1 MAPGFSEP
9 TFFFLPTLAELWLAA
24 GASKEDTATVVGTLR
39 SSCTVRPPPSSSSTG
54 AGPPFLPPLLP
65 FPAFRGGWLPPTA
78 AWAPGVGAFP
88 FLLPPLFQA
97 EMRLEGALLG
107 LGAEETRAGKSSS
120 WKVFLPLGGPG

>member
-24 GASKEDTATVVGTLR
+24 DASKEDTATVVGTLR
-39 SSCTVRPPPSSSSTG
+39 SSCPVRPPPSSSATG

-65 FPAFRGGWLPPTA
+65 FPDFRG
-78 AWAPGVGAFP
+78 AWDPGVGRFP
-88 FLLPPLFQA
+88 FLLQPLFQG

-107 LGAEETRAGKSSS
+107 LGVEETKAGKSSS
-120 WKVFLPLGGPG
+120 KKVFLPLGGPG

>member
-9 TFFFLPTLAELWLAA
+9 TFFFLPTLVELWLAA
-24 GASKEDTATVVGTLR
+24 GANKEETATVVGTLR

-54 AGPPFLPPLLP
+54 AGPPFRPPLLP
-65 FPAFRGGWLPPTA
+65 FPAFREGWLPPTT
-78 AWAPGVGAFP
+78 AWDPVGGFP
-88 FLLPPLFQA
+88 FLLQLLFQA
-97 EMRLEGALLG
+97 EMRLEGALLS